1 MRRQR
6 WGWIGVAGAALGVL
20 GFAPAALADGEIV
33 PSPASPFTRVAVNDD
48 GFCPLRD
55 ERATADSKAFVKSIA
70 MTRGTQALVGS
81 GDIASVDPGRYS
93 VLITCD
99 GGSKTSFDFR
109 VTALPGAP
117 NAGLG
122 GAIEGNDGSRAV
134 VGGVLAAA
142 AVGLAV
148 AAVRALRTTRGGS

>member
-1 MRRQR
+1 MRWQR
-6 WGWIGVAGAALGVL
+6 WVWVGVAAAALGVL
-20 GFAPAALADGEIV
+20 GFAPAALAEGEIV
-33 PSPASPFTRVAVNDD
+33 PSLASPFTRVTVNDD

-70 MTRGTQALVGS
+70 MTRGTHALVGS

-93 VLITCD
+93 VRITCD

-117 NAGLG
+117 AAGLG
-122 GAIEGNDGSRAV
+122 GAIERNDGTRVV

-142 AVGLAV
+142 AVGLGV
-148 AAVRALRTTRGGS
+148 AAVRARRATRGGG